1 MYLILTETTI
11 RASEIILSALL
22 SLLAKPTFKS
32 FVGRLRTESF
42 EKNLPADIVFLKAV
56 LREVLF
62 ALITHLRKWLL
73 YSRMGLDTLLEPSD
87 RVGDSNDLVDIVNS
101 THWYTT
107 TVTILPLI
115 KMEAMKPSTNSYI
128 FGPSEI

>member
-1 MYLILTETTI
+1 
-11 RASEIILSALL
+11 
-22 SLLAKPTFKS
+22 
-32 FVGRLRTESF
+32 
-42 EKNLPADIVFLKAV
+42 
-56 LREVLF
+56 
-62 ALITHLRKWLL
+62 
-73 YSRMGLDTLLEPSD
+73 MGLDTLLESSD